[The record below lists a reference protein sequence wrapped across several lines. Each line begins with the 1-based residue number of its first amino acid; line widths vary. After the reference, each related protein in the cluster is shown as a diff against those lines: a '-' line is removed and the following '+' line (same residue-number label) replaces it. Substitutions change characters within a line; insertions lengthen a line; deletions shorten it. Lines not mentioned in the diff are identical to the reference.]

1 MYTCKLKNNVN
12 GVNGRHRAFTHRA
25 VCGQRW
31 RNSSFE
37 IAAFLAYNMALYAS
51 VVGIG
56 MSELLPELAFGELT
70 EVVAFLM
77 EIDKLKSI
85 QRRTKVLGT
94 QRQENTAEHSW
105 HFAVGVMALAPYAG
119 DKVDIN
125 RVIQM
130 ALVHDIVEIDA
141 GDVLVYDLAGRAAVH
156 AQEEEAAIRLFGLLP
171 EPQRQHFHQL
181 WLEYEAGE
189 TPNAQFA
196 LMLDRL
202 MPVLMNLHNR
212 GQSWVENGI
221 SLEQVLSRNAFIGDV
236 YPALWQHLQRHL
248 DAAHQNGWLK

>member
-1 MYTCKLKNNVN
+1 
-12 GVNGRHRAFTHRA
+12 
-25 VCGQRW
+25 
-31 RNSSFE
+31 
-37 IAAFLAYNMALYAS
+37 
-51 VVGIG
+51 

-94 QRQENTAEHSW
+94 KRQENTAEHSW

-141 GDVLVYDLAGRAAVH
+141 GDVLVYDLVGRAAVH
-156 AQEEEAAIRLFGLLP
+156 AQEEAAAERLFGLLP
-171 EPQRQHFHQL
+171 APQRDHFHKL

-221 SLEQVLSRNAFIGDV
+221 RLEQVLTRNAFIGDV
-236 YPALWQHLQRHL
+236 YPALWEHLKRHL

>member
-1 MYTCKLKNNVN
+1 MV
-12 GVNGRHRAFTHRA
+12 
-25 VCGQRW
+25 
-31 RNSSFE
+31 
-37 IAAFLAYNMALYAS
+37 
-51 VVGIG
+51 
-56 MSELLPELAFGELT
+56 LPELAFGELT

-105 HFAVGVMALAPYAG
+105 HFAVGVMALAPYA
-119 DKVDIN
+119 DEAININ

-141 GDVLVYDLAGRAAVH
+141 GDVLVYDLAARVAVQDQEQAA
-156 AQEEEAAIRLFGLLP
+156 ATRLFGLLP
-171 EPQRQHFHQL
+171 DPQRKHFHRL

-189 TPNAQFA
+189 TAEARFA
-196 LMLDRL
+196 LMIDRL

-221 SLEQVLSRNAFIGDV
+221 RLEQVLTRNAFIADV
-236 YPALWQHLQRHL
+236 YPALWDHLKHHL
-248 DAAHQNGWLK
+248 HNAQQSGWLK

>member
-1 MYTCKLKNNVN
+1 MSAINGHSFIIAFEFKLFLPYNDALQSLAV
-12 GVNGRHRAFTHRA
+12 GVIML
-25 VCGQRW
+25 Q
-31 RNSSFE
+31 E
-37 IAAFLAYNMALYAS
+37 
-51 VVGIG
+51 
-56 MSELLPELAFGELT
+56 LPELVFGELT

-105 HFAVGVMALAPYAG
+105 HFAVAAMALAPYAG
-119 DKVDIN
+119 DTVDIN

-141 GDVLVYDLAGRAAVH
+141 GDVLVYDLAARHAVH
-156 AQEEEAAIRLFGLLP
+156 ALEETAAVRLFGLLP

-181 WLEYEAGE
+181 WLEYEACE
-189 TPNAQFA
+189 TADAQFA
-196 LMLDRL
+196 LLLDRL
-202 MPVLMNLHNR
+202 MPLLMNLHNH

-221 SLEQVLSRNAFIGDV
+221 RLEQVLTRNAFIGDV
-236 YPALWQHLQRHL
+236 YPELWEHLKHHL
-248 DAAHQNGWLK
+248 GQAQQNGWLK

>member
-1 MYTCKLKNNVN
+1 M
-12 GVNGRHRAFTHRA
+12 
-25 VCGQRW
+25 
-31 RNSSFE
+31 
-37 IAAFLAYNMALYAS
+37 AYNAALYVS
-51 VVGIG
+51 VIGVG
-56 MSELLPELAFGELT
+56 MSKVLPELAFGELT

-105 HFAVGVMALAPYAG
+105 HFAVGVMALAPYA
-119 DKVDIN
+119 DDEIDIN

-141 GDVLVYDLAGRAAVH
+141 GDVLVYDLAARVAVQDQEHAA
-156 AQEEEAAIRLFGLLP
+156 ATRLFGLLP
-171 EPQRQHFHQL
+171 DPQREHFHQL

-189 TPNAQFA
+189 TANARFA
-196 LMLDRL
+196 LMIDRL

-221 SLEQVLSRNAFIGDV
+221 RLEQVLTRNAFIADV
-236 YPALWQHLQRHL
+236 YPALWNHLKTHL
-248 DAAHQNGWLK
+248 NNAQQSGWLK